1 MLQFFISIAMVIG
14 PMPPGTG
21 VIAPAISFTFSK
33 STSPHSFPA
42 SLRFIPTSM
51 RIAPS
56 FTISA
61 VTVFTLP
68 TALTIISA
76 PRQISARFLVLEWQI
91 VTVPFSCINSIA
103 TGYGRAA
110 ELRDAAQVQ
119 KALNALG
126 EIEVRKMMP
135 WEKLLSDR
143 QEQETYYTMM
153 IWYDSETEGRYESLA
168 CWEGGRID
176 FRDTA
181 YMITGKEKTKATD
194 LLEGLLQEYETAE

>member
-1 MLQFFISIAMVIG
+1 MTFRESQGYSIYIIEEADCERKGSVCMKKGVLKGIVCLVVIVVIWMAVSFRSKPLSEEGEISLENFVVCRVQVME
-14 PMPPGTG
+14 
-21 VIAPAISFTFSK
+21 
-33 STSPHSFPA
+33 
-42 SLRFIPTSM
+42 
-51 RIAPS
+51 
-56 FTISA
+56 
-61 VTVFTLP
+61 
-68 TALTIISA
+68 II
-76 PRQISARFLVLEWQI
+76 
-91 VTVPFSCINSIA
+91 ND
-103 TGYGRAA
+103 TGYVSGA
-110 ELRDAAQVQ
+110 EIREKERMQ
-119 KALNALG
+119 KALDALG

-194 LLEGLLQEYETAE
+194 LLEGLLQEYKTAE

>member
-1 MLQFFISIAMVIG
+1 MDTLDFQREPRVFFLYRENKEKRSERKCLYEKRCFEGYCMLGCNRGYLDGSFFSEEIS
-14 PMPPGTG
+14 
-21 VIAPAISFTFSK
+21 
-33 STSPHSFPA
+33 
-42 SLRFIPTSM
+42 
-51 RIAPS
+51 
-56 FTISA
+56 
-61 VTVFTLP
+61 
-68 TALTIISA
+68 
-76 PRQISARFLVLEWQI
+76 LENFVVCRVQTMEI
-91 VTVPFSCINSIA
+91 KND

-119 KALNALG
+119 KALDALG

-135 WEKLLSDR
+135 WEKFFSDR
-143 QEQETYYTMM
+143 QEQEPYYTMM

-181 YMITGKEKTKATD
+181 YMVTGKEKTKATD

>member
-1 MLQFFISIAMVIG
+1 MTFRESQGHSIYIEEADYERKGSVCMKKGVLKGIVCLVVIVVIWMAVSFRSKPLSEEGEIS
-14 PMPPGTG
+14 
-21 VIAPAISFTFSK
+21 
-33 STSPHSFPA
+33 
-42 SLRFIPTSM
+42 
-51 RIAPS
+51 
-56 FTISA
+56 
-61 VTVFTLP
+61 
-68 TALTIISA
+68 
-76 PRQISARFLVLEWQI
+76 LENFVVCRVQVMEI
-91 VTVPFSCINSIA
+91 KND

-110 ELRDAAQVQ
+110 EIREKERMQ
-119 KALNALG
+119 KALDALG

-168 CWEGGRID
+168 CREGGRID

-194 LLEGLLQEYETAE
+194 LLEALLQEYETAE

>member
-1 MLQFFISIAMVIG
+1 MTFRESQGYSIYIEEADYERKGSVCMKKGVLKGIVCLVVIVVIWMAVSFRSKPLSEEGEIS
-14 PMPPGTG
+14 
-21 VIAPAISFTFSK
+21 
-33 STSPHSFPA
+33 
-42 SLRFIPTSM
+42 
-51 RIAPS
+51 
-56 FTISA
+56 
-61 VTVFTLP
+61 
-68 TALTIISA
+68 
-76 PRQISARFLVLEWQI
+76 LENFVVCRVQMMEI
-91 VTVPFSCINSIA
+91 KND
-103 TGYGRAA
+103 TGYVSGA
-110 ELRDAAQVQ
+110 EIREKERMQ
-119 KALNALG
+119 KALDALG

>member
-1 MLQFFISIAMVIG
+1 MKKGALKGIVCLVVIVVIWMAVSFRSKPLSEEGEIS
-14 PMPPGTG
+14 
-21 VIAPAISFTFSK
+21 
-33 STSPHSFPA
+33 
-42 SLRFIPTSM
+42 
-51 RIAPS
+51 
-56 FTISA
+56 
-61 VTVFTLP
+61 
-68 TALTIISA
+68 
-76 PRQISARFLVLEWQI
+76 LENFVVCRVQTMEI
-91 VTVPFSCINSIA
+91 KND

-143 QEQETYYTMM
+143 SAEEPYLMM
-153 IWYDSETEGRYESLA
+153 IRYDSETEGRYESLA

-181 YMITGKEKTKATD
+181 YMITEKEKTKATD
-194 LLEGLLQEYETAE
+194 LLEALLQEYETAE

>member
-1 MLQFFISIAMVIG
+1 MKKGALKGIVCLVVIVVIWMAVSFRSKPLSEEGEIS
-14 PMPPGTG
+14 
-21 VIAPAISFTFSK
+21 
-33 STSPHSFPA
+33 
-42 SLRFIPTSM
+42 
-51 RIAPS
+51 
-56 FTISA
+56 
-61 VTVFTLP
+61 
-68 TALTIISA
+68 
-76 PRQISARFLVLEWQI
+76 LENFVVCRVQTMEI
-91 VTVPFSCINSIA
+91 KND

-168 CWEGGRID
+168 CWEGGRIPPTWLRERRKQKQQTYWKG
-176 FRDTA
+176 FCRNTKQQN
-181 YMITGKEKTKATD
+181 KEKQPSIFSGVFLWQK
-194 LLEGLLQEYETAE
+194 EGKRILRKYSNFPGFIVKYNDGKKRRF

>member
-1 MLQFFISIAMVIG
+1 MTFRESQGYSIYIEEADYERKGSVCMKKGVLKGIVCLVVIVVIWIAVSFRSKPLSEEGEISLENFVVCRVQVME
-14 PMPPGTG
+14 
-21 VIAPAISFTFSK
+21 
-33 STSPHSFPA
+33 
-42 SLRFIPTSM
+42 
-51 RIAPS
+51 
-56 FTISA
+56 
-61 VTVFTLP
+61 
-68 TALTIISA
+68 II
-76 PRQISARFLVLEWQI
+76 
-91 VTVPFSCINSIA
+91 ND
-103 TGYGRAA
+103 TGYVSGA
-110 ELRDAAQVQ
+110 EIREKERMQ
-119 KALNALG
+119 KALDALG

-194 LLEGLLQEYETAE
+194 LLEALLQEYETAE

>member
-1 MLQFFISIAMVIG
+1 MKKGALKGIVCLVVIVVIWMAVSFRSKPLSEEGEISLENFVVCRAQTMEIKND
-14 PMPPGTG
+14 TG
-21 VIAPAISFTFSK
+21 
-33 STSPHSFPA
+33 
-42 SLRFIPTSM
+42 
-51 RIAPS
+51 
-56 FTISA
+56 
-61 VTVFTLP
+61 
-68 TALTIISA
+68 
-76 PRQISARFLVLEWQI
+76 
-91 VTVPFSCINSIA
+91 N
-103 TGYGRAA
+103 GRVA